1 MQEQLEFNPSYS
13 MLTVTLDPGEA
24 IKVEPGG
31 MVAQAGVEMETKSSG
46 GFLKGLK
53 KMAFGGESSVSYTHL
68 TLPTTPYV

>member
-31 MVAQAGVEMETKSSG
+31 MVAQAGVEMETKSSISLSRSTREIIKI
-46 GFLKGLK
+46 F
-53 KMAFGGESSVSYTHL
+53 ASNIYSRIFSNF
-68 TLPTTPYV
+68 